1 MKVLEVKNLSFAYED
16 KILEEVSF
24 SIEEGE
30 FVAIIGK
37 NGAGKSTLLNIIL
50 SNLKCDGE
58 IKLFGDDINKNN
70 HYRDIAFISQNSVM
84 NYKNFPTTVE
94 EVVKNHVK
102 YLKAK
107 TDVATLL
114 KEMGLF
120 EHKNKSLS
128 KLSGGQ
134 LQRVGLLLALIKNA
148 RLIILDEPTTGIDK
162 KFSLELFET
171 LRNLKD
177 RTVLM
182 VTHELED
189 TKNFVDYFLQVQDKK
204 VFKCESGGNIALDV

>member
-1 MKVLEVKNLSFAYED
+1 MKALEIKDLSFSYEETVLENVN
-16 KILEEVSF
+16 F
-24 SIEEGE
+24 SVEEGE

-50 SNLKCDGE
+50 GNLGTE
-58 IKLFGDDINKNN
+58 GTVRIFGDDIKKDN

-94 EVVKNHVK
+94 EVVRNHAK
-102 YLKAK
+102 YLKSK
-107 TDVATLL
+107 TSPDTYLR
-114 KEMGLF
+114 EMGLY
-120 EHKNKSLS
+120 EHKKKSLS

-148 RLIILDEPTTGIDK
+148 KLIILDEPTTGIDK
-162 KFSLELFET
+162 KFSLELFEI
-171 LRNLKD
+171 LRGFKD
-177 RTVLM
+177 KTVLM

-189 TKNFVDYFLQVQDKK
+189 TKNFVDYFLKIDSKTV
-204 VFKCESGGNIALDV
+204 VRCEDRDEINV